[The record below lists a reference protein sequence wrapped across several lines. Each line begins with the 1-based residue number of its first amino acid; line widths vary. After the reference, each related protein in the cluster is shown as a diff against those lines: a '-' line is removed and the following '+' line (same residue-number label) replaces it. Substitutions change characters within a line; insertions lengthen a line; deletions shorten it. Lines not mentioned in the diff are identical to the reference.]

1 MNYQVADFMTRIKNA
16 YLARRPSITMPYSN
30 INKAIGKVL
39 VKEGFISEIKEEKLK
54 GKVAS
59 LQVALRYVRRKPVVT
74 NVKIISKPSLRVYL
88 DAKHLAKEN
97 RKDAMLAII
106 STSQGIM
113 TGKDALKKG
122 VGGEL
127 LFKIW

>member
-1 MNYQVADFMTRIKNA
+1 MNYHVSDFVMRIKNA
-16 YLARRPSITMPYSN
+16 YMAHRKEVTMPYSN

-39 VKEGFISEIKEEKLK
+39 VKQGFISEIKEAEDQGHHALH
-54 GKVAS
+54 V
-59 LQVALRYVRRKPVVT
+59 LLRYVRRKPVVT

-88 DAKHLAKEN
+88 GTTAIAKEQ
-97 RKDAMLAII
+97 RKDAMTSIV

-113 TGKDALKKG
+113 TGKEAKTKG